1 MDIDRKIEVMRER
14 LWIEDVP
21 VIMISAEKDSAN
33 IERAYDLGVTAMFSI
48 NREPRPLAESGPRS
62 GENYRR
68 TLEDIMRLI
77 RAVEGR

>member
-1 MDIDRKIEVMRER
+1 MLSGVARRTR
-14 LWIEDVP
+14 GVP
-21 VIMISAEKDSAN
+21 LICVAGGLDDSAAA
-33 IERAYDLGVTAMFSI
+33 AYDLGVTAMFSI

>member
-1 MDIDRKIEVMRER
+1 MVGCID
-14 LWIEDVP
+14 
-21 VIMISAEKDSAN
+21 DSAAQ
-33 IERAYDLGVTAMFSI
+33 AYDLGVTAMFSI
-48 NREPRPLAESGPRS
+48 NRAPLPLEESAARS